1 MKRFITYLY
10 EYENGEKRKSAGFV
24 RVNIREEKVQM
35 EFCVRNYMRE
45 SIAAEVYVLVRSEEV
60 MGIRLGEITIGG
72 NLPDGRLM
80 FEKENIAGSGYSF
93 SNIIGIGIRLEN
105 KKYLASCWNDNDVHM
120 VRAGE
125 WLDFGEKYEVE
136 KREVVKE
143 DVIKED
149 VEPELVEEEIQIE
162 ETFVLEHSRPDTCV
176 YKKINVEKIRSLPSS
191 NWHLSTNVFLMHG
204 FYNYGYLL
212 LKKEI
217 AQGKEKHWLGVP
229 GFFEKPEYVMA
240 HLFGFT
246 EFEAVPKE
254 VAALKMDEE
263 SRCFEKE
270 KNQEPRTGIFGCWFV
285 ELTK

>member
-10 EYENGEKRKSAGFV
+10 EYENGEKSKGAGFL
-24 RVNIREEKVQM
+24 RVNIRGERVLM
-35 EFCVRNYMRE
+35 EFCVRNYTRE

-60 MGIRLGEITIGG
+60 MGICLGEIEIGG
-72 NLPDGRLM
+72 NSPDGSLM

-125 WLDFGEKYEVE
+125 WLDFGEKYEVG
-136 KREVVKE
+136 KREVV
-143 DVIKED
+143 KED

-176 YKKINVEKIRSLPSS
+176 YEKINVEKIRSLPSS

-212 LKKEI
+212 LKKEM
-217 AQGKEKHWLGVP
+217 AQSKEKHWLGVP

-254 VAALKMDEE
+254 VATLKMGEE
-263 SRCFEKE
+263 SRWFEKE
-270 KNQEPRTGIFGCWFV
+270 KNQEPKTGIFGCWFV